1 MTAEEIIKILD
12 SLAVYIV
19 YLYPGYLSIY
29 VYNFLKAN
37 TVKDSK
43 GIIIKS
49 IAISFLYKIWIDKLP
64 ITTDVYYHF
73 VMVILAVVVPYL
85 CYMVQKSEGI
95 LDLFEY
101 LDIDTRFENNEIE
114 ILDNG
119 EISAWIRVYLK
130 EDNVVYE
137 GFLGEK
143 ELEPGKRQFIT
154 LKKYRKYILDAD
166 GRPKKPYIEESYTDE
181 DMVLLFYQDVYKIE
195 KVNIS
200 SESMEPKNRL
210 V

>member
-12 SLAVYIV
+12 SLATYIV
-19 YLYPGYLSIY
+19 YVYPGYLSIY
-29 VYNFLKAN
+29 VYNFLKAD

-49 IAISFLYKIWIDKLP
+49 IAISFLYKIWIDKLS
-64 ITTDVYYHF
+64 ITTEVYYHF
-73 VMVILAVVVPYL
+73 VMVIVAVVIPYF
-85 CYMVQKSEGI
+85 CYMIQKSDGI
-95 LDLFEY
+95 LDLFEC

-154 LKKYRKYILDAD
+154 LKKYSKYILNTE
-166 GRPKKPYIEESYTDE
+166 GRPKKPYIEEHDSDE

-195 KVNIS
+195 KINNQ
-200 SESMEPKNRL
+200 SEGAESKNR
-210 V
+210 

>member
-12 SLAVYIV
+12 SLATYIV

-29 VYNFLKAN
+29 VYNFLKAD

-49 IAISFLYKIWIDKLP
+49 IAISFFYKIWIDKLL
-64 ITTDVYYHF
+64 ITTDVQYHF
-73 VMVILAVVVPYL
+73 IMVMVAVVIPYL
-85 CYMVQKSEGI
+85 CYMIQKSEVI
-95 LDLFEY
+95 SDLFDF
-101 LDIDTRFENNEIE
+101 LQIDTRFENNEIE

-130 EDNVVYE
+130 QDKVVYE
-137 GFLGEK
+137 GFLGAK

-154 LKKYRKYILDAD
+154 LKKYRKYTLNEE
-166 GRPKKPYIEESYTDE
+166 GVPNEPYIEENDSDE
-181 DMVLLFYQDVYKIE
+181 DKVLLFYQDVYKIE
-195 KVNIS
+195 KVNNQS
-200 SESMEPKNRL
+200 
-210 V
+210 